1 MAVQDILDEGM
12 RNGQKVRPAE
22 VGIQCQ
28 YMLCGGCS
36 QLGRSPPEQ
45 WAIGVTQS
53 NVEML
58 RGGRSQWGRAS
69 SWFPE
74 PRPLASD

>member
-1 MAVQDILDEGM
+1 MDKRRKLPSGHSM
-12 RNGQKVRPAE
+12 
-22 VGIQCQ
+22 QCQ

-36 QLGRSPPEQ
+36 QLGRSSRSLPEQ